1 MKIAIPL
8 TESGTFTSHY
18 GAAFQL
24 AVYEIDAAAKTVGAK
39 TLFRPNAP
47 TPCGWAEEV
56 AAAGVSRLLVGG
68 MGGGAAA
75 QMQARGVQVVA
86 GVPDAEP
93 DVIAEAYV
101 RGLMCC
107 GTNACAG
114 GHSHEG
120 SCHDHHE
127 HAEGGCHCANG

>member
-24 AVYEIDAAAKTVGAK
+24 AVYEIDPAAKTVGAK

-47 TPCGWAEEV
+47 TPCSWGEEV
-56 AAAGVSRLLVGG
+56 AAAGVSLLLVGG

-75 QMQARGVQVVA
+75 QMQARGVQVLA
-86 GVPDAEP
+86 GIAGDTPEK
-93 DVIAEAYV
+93 IAEACAHGFL
-101 RGLMCC
+101 RG
-107 GTNACAG
+107 GDNACAG
-114 GHSHEG
+114 GHEG
-120 SCHDHHE
+120 ACHDHD

>member
-47 TPCGWAEEV
+47 TPCGWGEEV
-56 AAAGVSRLLVGG
+56 AAAGVSALLVGG

-101 RGLMCC
+101 RGLVCC

-114 GHSHEG
+114 GHSQEG
-120 SCHDHHE
+120 ACHDHHE

>member
-47 TPCGWAEEV
+47 TPCSWGEEV
-56 AAAGVSRLLVGG
+56 AAAGVSLLLVGG

-75 QMQARGVQVVA
+75 QMQARGVQVLA
-86 GVPDAEP
+86 GIAGDTPEK
-93 DVIAEAYV
+93 IAEACAHGFL
-101 RGLMCC
+101 RG
-107 GTNACAG
+107 GDNACAG

-120 SCHDHHE
+120 ACHDHG
-127 HAEGGCHCANG
+127 EGACHCANG